1 MDRMKYLFLILL
13 PLLYIGCSSSVSTID
28 DVNAGES
35 NITDE
40 NSKKAMESF
49 LNGIQAESKGDYARA
64 ILEYQDALKLDPKPG
79 IYYQLAKNYFF
90 INKLPLALQNAKKSV
105 ELDSANIEYLNLLQE
120 IYTAAK
126 QNASAIETLE
136 KIINIDS
143 SQINAYY
150 KLARLHENQRPLKAI
165 EVYEKLLKIIGNEW
179 SVLVRVAELYERLG
193 MIDKSISSIEELLA
207 LDPGNTALQKLL
219 IDFYVRNKQFDKA
232 VENIEDIIRFY
243 PDDLDARERKAQ
255 IFIELGEWDKASHE
269 YDFIMQQPE
278 VEFDIKVRIGA
289 AYFTASFKDTTLLP
303 VAKKFFERIDK
314 DSSDWQVKMYL
325 GVIAIREHNDS
336 VGVEYFNSVTEMA
349 PWNPEGWIRLGGIL
363 FDNRQYEEA
372 TEVLS
377 RGVEK
382 FPEDF
387 TINLILGISY
397 AQIDKHKEAKQY
409 LKKAVSVNPNDVT
422 ALSSYGYTLSRLN
435 EGTEAISYLKK
446 ALAISPG
453 SIELLGTL
461 GLVYDGLE
469 MWDECDST
477 YSAALDID
485 SSAAI
490 IKNNWAYSLS
500 KRNERLDKALQMAKE
515 AVEAEPLNSS
525 YLDTIGWVYFK
536 LGIYK
541 EAEEFIKN
549 SLEVG
554 GEKAVILDHLGD
566 VYFMS
571 GRKDEAIETWKKAA
585 ELDPSD
591 ESIKLKIEKGEL

>member
-1 MDRMKYLFLILL
+1 MNNMKYLFLILI
-13 PLLYIGCSSSVSTID
+13 PILYFGCSSAVSTLEDSDKSVESVSP
-28 DVNAGES
+28 
-35 NITDE
+35 E
-40 NSKKAMESF
+40 NSKKAMELF
-49 LNGIQAESKGDYARA
+49 LNGVQAESKGDYARA

-79 IYYQLAKNYFF
+79 IYYQIAKNYFF

-105 ELDSANIEYLNLLQE
+105 ELDSSNIEYLNLLQE
-120 IYTAAK
+120 IYTTAK
-126 QNASAIETLE
+126 QTASAIETLE
-136 KIINIDS
+136 KIIRIDS

-150 KLARLHENQRPLKAI
+150 KLARLHESQRPLKAI

-219 IDFYVRNKQFDKA
+219 IDFYVKNKQYDEA
-232 VENIEDIIRFY
+232 IESVDDLIRFY

-255 IFIELGEWDKASHE
+255 IFIEQGNWEKASHE
-269 YDFIMQQPE
+269 YDFIMQQPN

-289 AYFTASFKDTTLLP
+289 AYFTASFKDTSLIT
-303 VAKKFFERIDK
+303 VAKRFFERIDK

-325 GVIAIREHNDS
+325 GVIAIREHDDS
-336 VGVEYFNSVTEMA
+336 LGMHYFNAVTEMA

-372 TEVLS
+372 SEVLS

-397 AQIDKHKEAKQY
+397 AQIDKHQDAKKY
-409 LKKAVSVNPNDVT
+409 LKKAVELNPNDIS
-422 ALSSYGYTLSRLN
+422 ALSSYGYTLSRLK

-446 ALAISPG
+446 ALTIDPG

-469 MWDECDST
+469 MWNECDSA
-477 YSAALDID
+477 YSAALTADP
-485 SSAAI
+485 SAAI

-500 KRNERLDKALQMAKE
+500 KRGEQLDKALEMAKE

-536 LGIYK
+536 LGNYK
-541 EAEEFIKN
+541 EAEEFIKK

-566 VYFMS
+566 VYFML
-571 GRKDEAIETWKKAA
+571 GKKDEAIETWKKAS